1 MRMRTRIGGGLLG
14 LALLLSFPVSAD
26 EGEYQEE
33 GRASRWGAVALD
45 VILIRPVSFGQTLAG
60 SAFFVFIAKDEPSLH
75 LSANT
80 FEGCSGQHPLR
91 RAALPDIEVDSG
103 IGIGRVDH
111 TRDVSI

>member
-45 VILIRPVSFGQTLAG
+45 VILLLFTGKKKGLTS
-60 SAFFVFIAKDEPSLH
+60 PS
-75 LSANT
+75 
-80 FEGCSGQHPLR
+80 
-91 RAALPDIEVDSG
+91 
-103 IGIGRVDH
+103 DH
-111 TRDVSI
+111 KV

>member
-26 EGEYQEE
+26 AGEYQEE

-60 SAFFVFIAKDEPSLH
+60 SAFFVVAAPVAY
-75 LSANT
+75 ANGRDSFDVAYET
-80 FEGCSGQHPLR
+80 FVETPADDTFKRELGSF
-91 RAALPDIEVDSG
+91 
-103 IGIGRVDH
+103 
-111 TRDVSI
+111 